1 MNGETKTDRCPVV
14 EHVEAV
20 VTEAEHLGEALGHL
34 SQMIEAVCKLLES
47 GLAQT
52 GTSGLG
58 EAISAVVLVMV
69 SSKEQLQGFMES
81 SHFSTS

>member
-1 MNGETKTDRCPVV
+1 VDGF
-14 EHVEAV
+14 
-20 VTEAEHLGEALGHL
+20 
-34 SQMIEAVCKLLES
+34 LLFSLACIPEYQA
-47 GLAQT
+47 GLA
-52 GTSGLG
+52 SGLG

>member
-1 MNGETKTDRCPVV
+1 
-14 EHVEAV
+14 
-20 VTEAEHLGEALGHL
+20 
-34 SQMIEAVCKLLES
+34 MIEAVCKLLES

-69 SSKEQLQGFMES
+69 RSKEKLQGFMES